1 MLNLHLQGIL
11 RLFSQICFAN
21 KGEKMAKTCKMVSID
36 LEKLKNFMEQNN
48 YSKNKVCKTLKIS
61 MHTLLDCL
69 QNGQIGFLNACK
81 LARFVGIEVSD
92 FVL

>member
-1 MLNLHLQGIL
+1 
-11 RLFSQICFAN
+11 
-21 KGEKMAKTCKMVSID
+21 
-36 LEKLKNFMEQNN
+36 MEQNN

>member
-1 MLNLHLQGIL
+1 
-11 RLFSQICFAN
+11 
-21 KGEKMAKTCKMVSID
+21 MAKTCKMVNID
-36 LEKLKNFMEQNN
+36 LEKLKNFMQKNN
-48 YSKNKVCKTLKIS
+48 LSKNKVCKTLKMS

-69 QNGQIGFLNACK
+69 QNGQISFLNACK